1 MEPKLTPGGF
11 CNLFTQKGLIRCP
24 VGALAHG
31 VFDFGVMG
39 ARVVS
44 AAIPGSQ
51 RALTDEGW
59 LAGPEM
65 RD

>member
-31 VFDFGVMG
+31 VFDFGG
-39 ARVVS
+39 D
-44 AAIPGSQ
+44 GSTG
-51 RALTDEGW
+51 RLGLNPW
-59 LAGPEM
+59 LAAGFDRESWLAEIW
-65 RD
+65 D